1 MKYGLDD
8 MVISRLKDFFA
19 KYDFIDDVVI
29 FGSRGRG
36 DYSRSSDIDIAIFSK
51 TMSNQEF
58 SRLKFQ
64 LDGLPILQKI
74 DIIHFEKVDNT
85 LQKNIL
91 KYAKRL

>member
-8 MVISRLKDFFA
+8 RVINRLKDFFA

-36 DYSRSSDIDIAIFSK
+36 DYSRSSDIDISIFSK

-64 LDGLPILQKI
+64 LDGLHILQKI
-74 DIIHFEKVDNT
+74 DIIHFEKVDST
-85 LQKNIL
+85 LQKNII
-91 KYAKRL
+91 KFAKRL